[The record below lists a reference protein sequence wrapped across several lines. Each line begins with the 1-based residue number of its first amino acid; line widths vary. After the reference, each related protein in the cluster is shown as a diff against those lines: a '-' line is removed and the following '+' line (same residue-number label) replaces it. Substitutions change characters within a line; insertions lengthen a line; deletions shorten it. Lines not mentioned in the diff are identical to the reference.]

1 MGLKCNLTGHHGAG
15 PAHGFSIPTVRMDLL
30 KTFSAF
36 SPLLMILTLISQ
48 TDFVTTAEL
57 SPESVLGGLTQL
69 QAYYSIAE

>member
-1 MGLKCNLTGHHGAG
+1 MGPKCNLTGHHGHGAG

-30 KTFSAF
+30 KTF

-57 SPESVLGGLTQL
+57 SPESVLGGFIQL
-69 QAYYSIAE
+69 QVYSVAE